1 MDVLVQAERL
11 YAGFSNNYYGELSG
25 VAAQGRIL
33 ISYRWGLEAG
43 YPWSLADTKCPCKS
57 LSYANEG
64 VAVCSWTCW
73 PF

>member
-33 ISYRWGLEAG
+33 ISYR
-43 YPWSLADTKCPCKS
+43 
-57 LSYANEG
+57 
-64 VAVCSWTCW
+64 
-73 PF
+73 